1 MSECVCVC
9 VCLCVGLGWVLG
21 PRVWEACVCH
31 LQKSVGGV
39 KGDYAYDLGTRLS
52 ALK

>member
-21 PRVWEACVCH
+21 PRVCVCH

-39 KGDYAYDLGTRLS
+39 KRAYAYDLGTGLS